1 MPPTLPTD
9 ADAWA
14 DRLQAAI
21 NDREAFAAAAAGFEA
36 TFRFE
41 VLPDDAYPGDPVALT
56 VVVSDGACVAARG
69 HDRDA
74 DYDFVLRGPYLAW
87 KDLLAGDIDVS
98 DAVMGG
104 RFDLEGPT
112 TTLLQRREAVAEL
125 VRAARSVDVEYA
137 Y

>member
-74 DYDFVLRGPYLAW
+74 DYDFVLQGPYLAW
-87 KDLLAGDIDVS
+87 KNLLAGDVDVS